1 MDVYGQCAE
10 ISMCYDDHAS
20 VMESLAAKPT
30 TASTAG
36 KNFLL
41 VLNLEHQ
48 YFVTCNSI
56 TAPRIYAIY
65 YICGFIG
72 GDFSLA
78 V

>member
-36 KNFLL
+36 KKFSSCLEI
-41 VLNLEHQ
+41 LNTNIL
-48 YFVTCNSI
+48 
-56 TAPRIYAIY
+56 
-65 YICGFIG
+65 
-72 GDFSLA
+72 
-78 V
+78 